1 MTRSGRL
8 AFPLSLRWFA
18 ALGLVALLGRFS
30 AGQAPMSPNFTAD
43 ASGAANI
50 ANPVAAAPSNIA
62 PAATA
67 PSGASPAAASP
78 AALAPSPAV
87 PGAKSAASPS
97 TNMPANSKSMLQV
110 FRDGGPLMYPIVGC
124 SFLLVVFFFERLI
137 SLRKG
142 RVIPRPFS
150 RKFIEQLQDG
160 LLDRESALDLCE
172 ENPSPV
178 SDVFAAAIKRWGRPA
193 VEVEQAILD
202 TGERVTNDL
211 RRNIRLFN
219 AISTVSPLLGLL
231 GTVFG
236 MISCFQNIS
245 SADAMGR
252 PEMLAGGIG
261 EALLTTAGGLAVA
274 IPALVAYWFFVSRVD
289 SLIVEIDGLG
299 QRVVEVIAAEAKLDA
314 ARLRAARRERR
325 SAAADTATSAGENSK
340 RPSDKNAD
348 RGGEKNSDKGGEK
361 TGEKGSERSGEK
373 SGEKGGERSRDRA
386 A

>member
-1 MTRSGRL
+1 
-8 AFPLSLRWFA
+8 
-18 ALGLVALLGRFS
+18 
-30 AGQAPMSPNFTAD
+30 
-43 ASGAANI
+43 
-50 ANPVAAAPSNIA
+50 
-62 PAATA
+62 
-67 PSGASPAAASP
+67 
-78 AALAPSPAV
+78 
-87 PGAKSAASPS
+87 
-97 TNMPANSKSMLQV
+97 MLQV

-124 SFLLVVFFFERLI
+124 SFLLVVFFFERFI

-142 RVIPRPFS
+142 RVIPRTFS

-325 SAAADTATSAGENSK
+325 GTAADSTASAGENGK

-348 RGGEKNSDKGGEK
+348 RGGEKSGDKGGEK
-361 TGEKGSERSGEK
+361 AVEKGSERSGEK
-373 SGEKGGERSRDRA
+373 SGDKGGERSRDRA

>member
-1 MTRSGRL
+1 
-8 AFPLSLRWFA
+8 LSLRWFA

-43 ASGAANI
+43 ATGAANI
-50 ANPVAAAPSNIA
+50 PHPVAAAPSNVAPSATA
-62 PAATA
+62 PAA
-67 PSGASPAAASP
+67 ASPAGASP

-87 PGAKSAASPS
+87 PGANPAASPS

-124 SFLLVVFFFERLI
+124 SFLLVVFFFERFI

-325 SAAADTATSAGENSK
+325 STAADSAASAGESGK

-348 RGGEKNSDKGGEK
+348 RGSEKNGDKSGEKA
-361 TGEKGSERSGEK
+361 GEKGSERSGEK
-373 SGEKGGERSRDRA
+373 SGDKGGERSRDRA